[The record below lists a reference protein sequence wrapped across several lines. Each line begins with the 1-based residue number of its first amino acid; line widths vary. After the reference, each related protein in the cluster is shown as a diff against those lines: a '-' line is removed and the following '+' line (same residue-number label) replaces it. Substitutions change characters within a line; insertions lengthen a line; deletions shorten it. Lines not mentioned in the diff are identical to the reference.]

1 MLLQVT
7 YCPSRLQ
14 CIRLGLA
21 TTIGLME
28 YKFLF
33 PDFGSSWTRW
43 PLDLPWLIRRI
54 IKPLEQVSF
63 SMEILWWLCITK
75 SELSALTQKGTEVS
89 RKAKIRAAVIA
100 AVKACCWSEPQIQL
114 SLLTTF
120 FQFAST
126 ANAPPSALLP
136 VARFNLQTNLSRD
149 ACMSV

>member
-1 MLLQVT
+1 
-7 YCPSRLQ
+7 
-14 CIRLGLA
+14 
-21 TTIGLME
+21 
-28 YKFLF
+28 
-33 PDFGSSWTRW
+33 
-43 PLDLPWLIRRI
+43 
-54 IKPLEQVSF
+54 
-63 SMEILWWLCITK
+63 MEILWWLCITK

-100 AVKACCWSEPQIQL
+100 AFNVVKACCWSEPQIQL

-136 VARFNLQTNLSRD
+136 VARFNLQTNLSRN